1 MKSIY
6 LILFLLVA
14 SCGKNNSVSSSN
26 ELKVFPAK
34 YDLLLLNKDDNY
46 HFRQEVLNAFVE
58 SKITGEEVDF
68 DGFTTLEK
76 ELEDQQINS
85 AQLENY
91 KFKNSKFGKLVVS
104 YKEKTEVYFIP
115 ENSNINNLIRDLSIT
130 ADEANKLVWL
140 NKKEFITNTD
150 MNLYL
155 ISLDYSEM
163 IENDKKYFR
172 KVEPLMTKNEQIV
185 LKKGTDTE
193 VVIFYESL
201 IEELSTKK
209 VNGKIEMA
217 GKYDAEYMRDAYCEM
232 SVYYKNGNVIKT
244 NSNIKSELGLKIEV
258 NGVEAKLTEQIKDKN
273 TLRVKF
279 SNDEKNVALP
289 SMKINY
295 AEVAVRTEVFNAFN
309 YSSLCNKKQSV
320 QLDRRI
326 VSKYKVDL
334 IQYGRGED
342 LRAIK
347 L

>member
-1 MKSIY
+1 
-6 LILFLLVA
+6 
-14 SCGKNNSVSSSN
+14 
-26 ELKVFPAK
+26 
-34 YDLLLLNKDDNY
+34 
-46 HFRQEVLNAFVE
+46 
-58 SKITGEEVDF
+58 
-68 DGFTTLEK
+68 
-76 ELEDQQINS
+76 
-85 AQLENY
+85 
-91 KFKNSKFGKLVVS
+91 
-104 YKEKTEVYFIP
+104 
-115 ENSNINNLIRDLSIT
+115 RDLSIT

-172 KVEPLMTKNEQIV
+172 KVEPLMTKNEQIL
-185 LKKGTDTE
+185 LKKETDTE
-193 VVIFYESL
+193 VVVSYESL
-201 IEELSTKK
+201 IEELSIRK
-209 VNGKIEMA
+209 VSGKVEMV

-232 SVYYKNGNVIKT
+232 SVYYKNGNAIKT
-244 NSNIKSELGLKIEV
+244 NSNVKSELKLKIEV
-258 NGVEAKLTEQIKDKN
+258 NGVEAKLTEEEKDKN
-273 TLRVKF
+273 TLRVRF

-295 AEVAVRTEVFNAFN
+295 AEVAVRTEVLNAFN
-309 YSSLCNKKQSV
+309 YSSLCNKRQSV